1 MASNLERITGKLRRE
16 GPWSIGR
23 RLLYRRWRRVKNRR
37 RRRRWQQPDVR
48 VPAGA
53 VDGSSSIAHA
63 QQLWPG
69 AAERTWLGLAQRRWP
84 DLHSRARRTAEGAA
98 EGRFDLLGSGPVNV
112 KDDRGRIRWHD
123 DFKASVSFPHDVLYL
138 DVPILLQEGADVKVP
153 WELSRFQH
161 VFAFLWTA
169 PERYGPV
176 FLEQWRDWMAANP
189 VARGVNW
196 SCTMDVALR
205 AITWTAA
212 LAAWGAEWEAKT
224 RQSFVAALATHG
236 RFVRDNLEWAVGA
249 RTNHYFTDIVALA
262 VLGQVLSPYPEARDW
277 LSFARKELEREVP
290 AQFAPDG
297 FNKECSTTYHRL
309 MVELA
314 TLGALACRRAGFDL
328 EERCRERI
336 VQSYRAIAAC
346 VDARGRAP
354 LIGDNDSS
362 RLFPLVP
369 RADEEMGHLLPVG
382 AEVLDVDE
390 LAGEEASPELVLL
403 TGQAGLQAYDRRAAG
418 KSVLCP
424 KALPDGGVFV
434 LGDRHHRVVFRCG
447 PLTYPPV
454 GGHRH
459 LDQLSITVTAGGLA
473 MIVDPGQYCYT
484 PYPQRRNGYRATA
497 AHNTVEVDGE
507 LQCRVFTRGTS
518 IYSVINDVSPSCDGF
533 VQEGDR
539 VRITGRH
546 VGYARLPGGGEHVR
560 CVEYD
565 PVAIRW
571 TVSDRLAL
579 QGAHLCVWRFH
590 LHPEAS
596 VAARDGGWMI
606 ERRGVRL
613 LLRWLDRDAPTG
625 EVTASTYASGY
636 GQEVPTQTL
645 VFRKETDGMV
655 DCWCALALVREG
667 E

>member
-16 GPWSIGR
+16 GPWLIGR
-23 RLLYRRWRRVKNRR
+23 RFLYRRWRRVKNRWR
-37 RRRRWQQPDVR
+37 RQRWQRPDIR

-53 VDGSSSIAHA
+53 VDGSSSVAHA
-63 QQLWPG
+63 QRLWPG
-69 AAERTWLGLAQRRWP
+69 AADRTWLAPAQQRWP
-84 DLHSRARRTAEGAA
+84 DLHARARQTAEDAA
-98 EGRFDLLGSGPVNV
+98 EGRFDLLGSGRVNV

-123 DFKASVSFPHDVLYL
+123 DFKAGVSFPHDVLYL

-176 FLEQWRDWMAANP
+176 FLEQWWDWMSANP

-212 LAAWGAEWEAKT
+212 LAAWGAEWQAKT

-262 VLGQVLSPYPEARDW
+262 VLGQVLSPWAEAPNW
-277 LSFARKELEREVP
+277 LSFARKELQREVP

-314 TLGALACRRAGFDL
+314 TLGALACQHAGCEL
-328 EERCRERI
+328 EERCRDRI

-362 RLFPLVP
+362 RLWPLVP
-369 RADEEMGHLLPVG
+369 RDDEEMGHLLPVG
-382 AEVLDVDE
+382 AHLFQARDLAGDPPPPE
-390 LAGEEASPELVLL
+390 LALLGGEEALIAYESQAVGPSPMGPQEL
-403 TGQAGLQAYDRRAAG
+403 R
-418 KSVLCP
+418 
-424 KALPDGGVFV
+424 DGGIFA
-434 LGDRHHRVVFRCG
+434 LGDRQDRIVMRCG
-447 PLTYPPV
+447 PLTYRAV
-454 GGHRH
+454 AGHQH
-459 LDQLSITVTAGGLA
+459 LDQLSFSLTVAGEAL
-473 MIVDPGQYCYT
+473 IVDPGQYCYT
-484 PYPQRRNGYRATA
+484 PWPARRNAYRATA

-507 LQCRVFTRGTS
+507 LQCRVFTRGRA
-518 IYSVINDVSPSCDGF
+518 IYSIINESRPCCTGLVQKGDV
-533 VQEGDR
+533 VR
-539 VRITGRH
+539 VTACH
-546 VGYARLPGGGEHVR
+546 CGYRRLPGGGDHERTIEFHQTER
-560 CVEYD
+560 
-565 PVAIRW
+565 RW
-571 TVSDRLAL
+571 RIVDRLSL
-579 QGAHLCVWRFH
+579 RGSHRCTWRFH
-590 LHPEAS
+590 LHPDVEAH
-596 VAARDGGWMI
+596 RDSSGWLL
-606 ERRGVRL
+606 RRGPAQARL
-613 LLRWLDRDAPTG
+613 LARTANLEEQLEVGRFAP
-625 EVTASTYASGY
+625 GY
-636 GQEVPTQTL
+636 GLERTSHVL
-645 VFRKETDGMV
+645 VWSYEGV
-655 DCWCALALVREG
+655 GPAEG
-667 E
+667 EFAIEVAGKDD